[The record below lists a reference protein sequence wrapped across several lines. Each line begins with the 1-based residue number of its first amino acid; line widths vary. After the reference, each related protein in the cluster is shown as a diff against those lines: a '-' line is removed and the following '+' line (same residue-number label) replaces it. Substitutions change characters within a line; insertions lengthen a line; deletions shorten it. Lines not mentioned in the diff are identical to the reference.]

1 MSLFR
6 LDASIFPGTSA
17 SAELAGVIEAEWTAG
32 RPEAPVVRRDV
43 GSNPLPAD
51 ALALAMMATFTPEE
65 GRTLAQREALALA
78 TTLAAELQDAEA
90 VLLAVPL
97 YNYGVS
103 QHFKAWVDLV
113 IAGTDAT
120 TPALKGK
127 PTVLATVRG
136 GGYGP
141 GTPREGWDHS
151 TPYLR
156 RILADMWEADLTVI
170 EREFT
175 LVGVN
180 PALDDFK
187 DLAAQLHSD
196 ALAAARDAGKAL
208 AARQPA

>member
-6 LDASIFPGTSA
+6 LDASILPGTST
-17 SAELAGVIEAEWTAG
+17 SAELAGVIETEWTAN
-32 RPEAPVVRRDV
+32 RPGSPVVRRDL

-51 ALALAMMATFTPEE
+51 AWALATTANFVAEEERTP
-65 GRTLAQREALALA
+65 AQREALALA
-78 TTLAAELQDAEA
+78 ATLAAELEDAEA

-113 IAGTDAT
+113 IAGAGAAT
-120 TPALKGK
+120 PVLKGK

-151 TPYLR
+151 TPYLKR
-156 RILADMWEADLTVI
+156 VLADMWGADLTII
-170 EREFT
+170 ERELT
-175 LVGVN
+175 LAGVN
-180 PALDDFK
+180 PALDGLK
-187 DLAAQLHSD
+187 DLAAKLHSD
-196 ALAAARDAGKAL
+196 ALDAARDAGKAL
-208 AARQPA
+208 ATS